1 MAESRKGGGTIEN
14 ALGKLSLL
22 PKYLASAPEW
32 LERLLSLLASDA
44 AGEGRVSEI
53 NAAAE
58 NEANHGAP
66 ALSSMAHAISS
77 PRELNEEVNEYEPKI
92 DQSGRVSFSPDPTG
106 QTYPQNHVGKSCARI
121 V

>member
-22 PKYLASAPEW
+22 PKYLASAPQW
-32 LERLLSLLASDA
+32 LERLLSLLASDS
-44 AGEGRVSEI
+44 AGEGRLSGI
-53 NAAAE
+53 NTAAE
-58 NEANHGAP
+58 NEANLGAP
-66 ALSSMAHAISS
+66 ALSSLAHAISS
-77 PRELNEEVNEYEPKI
+77 PREEVNEYEPKI

-106 QTYPQNHVGKSCARI
+106 QTYPQNHVGTSCARI